1 MSRVGDI
8 IELRETATQRLG
20 RNYTKSSAD
29 PGSPKPTS
37 DLGDISKKALDAAAE
52 REQLVST
59 SDLINTF
66 PKIGDRLTYAS
77 GEGARTNALVQAIEN
92 GLVPRVADSMS
103 KIQTVVTEAME
114 QSQTVQRM
122 LQDLNAKQ
130 TFEERQIAFM
140 EDIRRQVREAVNTQV
155 GVALKQFGDD
165 PMRRLEE
172 ATAEKRTADGE
183 FHRTAAA
190 SGRQAQNQPLELAWA
205 ALNEPGQRGRL
216 RRAKTYSAR
225 STSLRLSEEM
235 AAAGFSPLG
244 QALVQLRMVWQ
255 R

>member
-1 MSRVGDI
+1 MP
-8 IELRETATQRLG
+8 LA
-20 RNYTKSSAD
+20 
-29 PGSPKPTS
+29 
-37 DLGDISKKALDAAAE
+37 
-52 REQLVST
+52 
-59 SDLINTF
+59 
-66 PKIGDRLTYAS
+66 
-77 GEGARTNALVQAIEN
+77 EGARTNALVQAIEN

-130 TFEERQIAFM
+130 TFEAEQRQIAFM
-140 EDIRRQVREAVNTQV
+140 EDIRRQVREAVDAQV

-165 PMRRLEE
+165 LMRRLEE
-172 ATAEKRTADGE
+172 ATAERV
-183 FHRTAAA
+183 HRTAAA

-225 STSLRLSEEM
+225 STSLRLSEEI

>member
-1 MSRVGDI
+1 MLSR
-8 IELRETATQRLG
+8 RL
-20 RNYTKSSAD
+20 
-29 PGSPKPTS
+29 
-37 DLGDISKKALDAAAE
+37 
-52 REQLVST
+52 V
-59 SDLINTF
+59 
-66 PKIGDRLTYAS
+66 DRLTYAS

-130 TFEERQIAFM
+130 TFEAEQRQIAFM
-140 EDIRRQVREAVNTQV
+140 EDIRRQVREAVDAQV

-165 PMRRLEE
+165 LMRRLEE

-205 ALNEPGQRGRL
+205 ALNEPGQGGRL

-225 STSLRLSEEM
+225 STSLRLSEEI

>member
-1 MSRVGDI
+1 LSRVGDI

-130 TFEERQIAFM
+130 TFEAEQRQIAFM
-140 EDIRRQVREAVNTQV
+140 EDIRRQVREAVDAQV

-165 PMRRLEE
+165 LMRRLEE

-183 FHRTAAA
+183 
-190 SGRQAQNQPLELAWA
+190 SIEPRQPQVA
-205 ALNEPGQRGRL
+205 RL
-216 RRAKTYSAR
+216 RTN
-225 STSLRLSEEM
+225 
-235 AAAGFSPLG
+235 PWNWLG
-244 QALVQLRMVWQ
+244 LL
-255 R
+255 